1 MGLFSQVPEFRKD
14 DWAGIP
20 SDPLREKST
29 AESLDEA
36 PAVDPF
42 AIGLGGQTTS
52 MVFPV
57 AAPAPE
63 AADVTTGEPGDDP
76 VPDPD
81 GDETAPADG

>member
-42 AIGLGGQTTS
+42 ALTLPGSTS
-52 MVFPV
+52 SIVFPV

-63 AADVTTGEPGDDP
+63 AADASTGEPEHPEDNDDQ
-76 VPDPD
+76 DAD
-81 GDETAPADG
+81 DESES

>member
-20 SDPLREKST
+20 SDPLREKTT
-29 AESLDEA
+29 AEALDEA

-42 AIGLGGQTTS
+42 DIGLGGQTTS

-57 AAPAPE
+57 AAPTPE
-63 AADVTTGEPGDDP
+63 ASDATVGEPEHPNAEDTGRSGAGAEDS
-76 VPDPD
+76 
-81 GDETAPADG
+81 

>member
-29 AESLDEA
+29 AESLDET

-42 AIGLGGQTTS
+42 ALNLPGSTS
-52 MVFPV
+52 SIVFPV
-57 AAPAPE
+57 AAPAPDG
-63 AADVTTGEPGDDP
+63 ADATTGEPEHPERDDTS
-76 VPDPD
+76 
-81 GDETAPADG
+81 DESQS